1 MRRGGAG
8 EAADPARTGAAAS
21 VVRSWKLRR
30 RARNRARDGCRR
42 SGIGRTV
49 DSASSILPASRS
61 EGAESTVR
69 PIPIFLHPSRAVFLA
84 QSLIFQDRTTE
95 AAEAVRA
102 GMEYF
107 PDEPRLIEQA
117 RLLGIGG

>member
-1 MRRGGAG
+1 VLLRLDYVRALLL
-8 EAADPARTGAAAS
+8 TG
-21 VVRSWKLRR
+21 
-30 RARNRARDGCRR
+30 
-42 SGIGRTV
+42 
-49 DSASSILPASRS
+49 RS
-61 EGAESTVR
+61 EEAEAIVR

-95 AAEAVRA
+95 AVEAVRA